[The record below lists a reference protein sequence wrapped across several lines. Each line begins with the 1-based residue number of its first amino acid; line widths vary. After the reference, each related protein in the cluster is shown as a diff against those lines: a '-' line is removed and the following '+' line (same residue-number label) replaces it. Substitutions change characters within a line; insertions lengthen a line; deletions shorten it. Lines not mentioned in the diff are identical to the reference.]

1 MDSPLVLRLKR
12 NTHKQRER
20 ERKNRR
26 LLFHRDVVKRTG
38 GLRERDAMLWWFR
51 REESVA
57 TTTTTTTTTTMMRSK
72 NDCRHQ
78 N

>member
-1 MDSPLVLRLKR
+1 MTLLLCLREKKYAR
-12 NTHKQRER
+12 TNRER

-26 LLFHRDVVKRTG
+26 LLFHRDLVKRTG

-57 TTTTTTTTTTMMRSK
+57 TTTTTTTTMMRSK
-72 NDCRHQ
+72 NDYRHQ